1 MLLAGTKYRQNRA
14 ARAKENET
22 AAPLAAYR
30 NRYLTF
36 EREAAHARDKALRA
50 RFAGDDLAARR
61 YERDAE
67 GYRNAAEAT
76 LDDARNA
83 GIDPQQ
89 VEAEDAGSGDG
100 SPDPAIRENEG
111 DAAGKEEPAGGNATG
126 VEEDPAGGGAG
137 GEESGTADWNG
148 GDESALRQQPI
159 ERQRTEKTADLKR
172 RLHVRDPQALIAA
185 VADVRTALKQAG
197 DDPIA
202 RKAALAAF
210 ESKLQ
215 TIGAGRHAA
224 VALTP
229 LVRDPAFA
237 SGEVPAGDLVFRA
250 LTGSTPKAAAER
262 EQRERRNRA
271 LEAERQARAAAAK
284 ARLKAQ
290 RTEATKQFAPIAASL
305 KDPAKRQDALR
316 QGFAIAR
323 KQGAMPLQLAVWLEK
338 RLAEPASGWAPK
350 DYASDSRPGLTV
362 AAAAEVERLRR
373 EHPEIW
379 ARLPASARRKAA
391 AIRAVQAG
399 AEFGAPI
406 DAAASPDDRARAIL
420 MQADRALREIG
431 GELHRKAARQAIREG
446 FDLLTDFAPIV
457 GDIKAIVEARDFLRQ
472 AEAAEKA
479 GDSDKAAKL
488 RGLAGISIATILPWM
503 RGLRAVKAVARIVR
517 VSRKLKAEA
526 DPVLVRLDALA
537 PGRIRDR
544 LRNKRPPTVPDN
556 HPDLDRFK
564 GDFSHSPTT
573 LDFRAKFEADAGWQ
587 KHRARTRGS
596 VERGIENKNQPIRG
610 LKNGNVARIGDV
622 RYFEDNGKVYS
633 RRLDGNVK
641 QVGRLPKEGL
651 NLPVRDRPDL
661 MKDVIYGEPR
671 NGGRT
676 ITIVVRDTKKEVEE
690 FRESVYYNRYGI
702 PEFPARGSFW
712 LPPEKM
718 MMSSSTKKFLIK
730 EKMTE
735 MARNKEAGP
744 ELRKMGFSRKQIRN
758 LALAGWKEEQLGV
771 VIHQDYQLGRMI
783 LVESRIHRRFAH
795 EGGGSGW

>member
-1 MLLAGTKYRQNRA
+1 M
-14 ARAKENET
+14 
-22 AAPLAAYR
+22 
-30 NRYLTF
+30 
-36 EREAAHARDKALRA
+36 
-50 RFAGDDLAARR
+50 
-61 YERDAE
+61 
-67 GYRNAAEAT
+67 
-76 LDDARNA
+76 
-83 GIDPQQ
+83 
-89 VEAEDAGSGDG
+89 
-100 SPDPAIRENEG
+100 
-111 DAAGKEEPAGGNATG
+111 
-126 VEEDPAGGGAG
+126 
-137 GEESGTADWNG
+137 
-148 GDESALRQQPI
+148 
-159 ERQRTEKTADLKR
+159 
-172 RLHVRDPQALIAA
+172 
-185 VADVRTALKQAG
+185 
-197 DDPIA
+197 
-202 RKAALAAF
+202 
-210 ESKLQ
+210 
-215 TIGAGRHAA
+215 
-224 VALTP
+224 
-229 LVRDPAFA
+229 
-237 SGEVPAGDLVFRA
+237 
-250 LTGSTPKAAAER
+250 
-262 EQRERRNRA
+262 
-271 LEAERQARAAAAK
+271 
-284 ARLKAQ
+284 
-290 RTEATKQFAPIAASL
+290 
-305 KDPAKRQDALR
+305 
-316 QGFAIAR
+316 
-323 KQGAMPLQLAVWLEK
+323 
-338 RLAEPASGWAPK
+338 
-350 DYASDSRPGLTV
+350 
-362 AAAAEVERLRR
+362 
-373 EHPEIW
+373 
-379 ARLPASARRKAA
+379 RRKAA

-457 GDIKAIVEARDFLRQ
+457 GDIKAVVEARDYLRQ

-488 RGLAGISIATILPWM
+488 RGLAGISIASILPWM
-503 RGLRAVKAVARIVR
+503 RALRAGKAVARIVK

-544 LRNKRPPTVPDN
+544 LPNRRTPAVPDN

-564 GDFSHSPTT
+564 GDFAHSPTT
-573 LDFRAKFEADAGWQ
+573 LDFRAKFEADAEWQ

-735 MARNKEAGP
+735 MARNKEAWP

-758 LALAGWKEEQLGV
+758 LALAGWKEEQFGV

-795 EGGGSGW
+795 